1 MVAISIIVAQFT
13 SLLTSTSLRQ
23 YQRGVSS
30 ISHKSIDL
38 VVGVLGQVLHWWL
51 IYDLTEHVAF
61 HRVTVWYWIFPSLW
75 YLFVILQVWCVSFKS
90 KLVSTQKVPRWLFQ
104 GLLISAVFDLK
115 VPQRFESRF
124 LVASLNMAVQNW
136 ANYWHSQS
144 ILFNYRWIRDR
155 KSNFT
160 SDIMDWAVIYQP
172 WELYKLLRRPL
183 VDGSQV
189 SACGQLE

>member
-61 HRVTVWYWIFPSLW
+61 HRVTVWY
-75 YLFVILQVWCVSFKS
+75 
-90 KLVSTQKVPRWLFQ
+90 
-104 GLLISAVFDLK
+104 
-115 VPQRFESRF
+115 
-124 LVASLNMAVQNW
+124 
-136 ANYWHSQS
+136 
-144 ILFNYRWIRDR
+144 
-155 KSNFT
+155 
-160 SDIMDWAVIYQP
+160 
-172 WELYKLLRRPL
+172 
-183 VDGSQV
+183 
-189 SACGQLE
+189 